1 MEHGRSLNRRPVAD
15 HADMITELCEAG
27 CTRPRLSSHRV
38 HNQYLTPISA
48 KENLSYGA
56 TGGYAR
62 PERREGRGGRERER
76 ERWLGHATARI
87 TRGGTEDARP
97 GVYSQKLRDTG
108 VSAIDL
114 PAPGAYGILGES
126 WAGRII
132 RTVCHQPRYLL
143 AFYPDGP
150 PSVRIL
156 NPLIN
161 SSPVKSLARNFFSFN
176 RFTKLN
182 GEGTRTRRRWGI
194 LERGV
199 EGITM
204 D

>member
-15 HADMITELCEAG
+15 HADMITELCEAR

-62 PERREGRGGRERER
+62 EEGAERGGS
-76 ERWLGHATARI
+76 ATPRLESRGRARGCAG
-87 TRGGTEDARP
+87 RARP

-132 RTVCHQPRYLL
+132 RTVCHQPRISSRLSRTP
-143 AFYPDGP
+143 F
-150 PSVRIL
+150 VRIL
-156 NPLIN
+156 I
-161 SSPVKSLARNFFSFN
+161 R
-176 RFTKLN
+176 
-182 GEGTRTRRRWGI
+182 
-194 LERGV
+194 
-199 EGITM
+199 
-204 D
+204 

>member
-62 PERREGRGGRERER
+62 PERREGRRGRERER

-87 TRGGTEDARP
+87 TRGGGRRTLD
-97 GVYSQKLRDTG
+97 
-108 VSAIDL
+108 
-114 PAPGAYGILGES
+114 PAYTRRNYATPAYPLLIYRHQVHTES
-126 WAGRII
+126 WVNPGQAVLLGRFVINPGISSRFI
-132 RTVCHQPRYLL
+132 RTDPR
-143 AFYPDGP
+143 
-150 PSVRIL
+150 PSG
-156 NPLIN
+156 
-161 SSPVKSLARNFFSFN
+161 F
-176 RFTKLN
+176 
-182 GEGTRTRRRWGI
+182 
-194 LERGV
+194 
-199 EGITM
+199 
-204 D
+204 

>member
-1 MEHGRSLNRRPVAD
+1 MPKR
-15 HADMITELCEAG
+15 I
-27 CTRPRLSSHRV
+27 
-38 HNQYLTPISA
+38 YLTAPRGVT
-48 KENLSYGA
+48 LG
-56 TGGYAR
+56 
-62 PERREGRGGRERER
+62 RREEKGAGGERER
-76 ERWLGHATARI
+76 ERGGSATPRLGSRGG
-87 TRGGTEDARP
+87 GGTEDARP

-182 GEGTRTRRRWGI
+182 GEGTRRRWGI
-194 LERGV
+194 LKRGV